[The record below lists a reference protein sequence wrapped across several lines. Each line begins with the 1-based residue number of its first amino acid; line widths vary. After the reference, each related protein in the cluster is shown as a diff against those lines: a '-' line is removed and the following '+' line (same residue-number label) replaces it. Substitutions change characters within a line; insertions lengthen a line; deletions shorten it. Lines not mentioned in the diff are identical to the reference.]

1 MFAYHP
7 IKGRLLITSR
17 CCICTTGWVPLLYP
31 IPVILAPNI
40 GLKKNTSVR
49 LANIEKISKASMI
62 LAYKMTASE
71 CKATWIQLKFC
82 KPDLKPQVENFW
94 SIISFEN
101 THLIDLN
108 SLEFNSLEF
117 NSLEFNSLEFNSLE
131 FNSNSASL
139 IVNVQTLV
147 A

>member
-1 MFAYHP
+1 
-7 IKGRLLITSR
+7 
-17 CCICTTGWVPLLYP
+17 
-31 IPVILAPNI
+31 
-40 GLKKNTSVR
+40 
-49 LANIEKISKASMI
+49 MI

-82 KPDLKPQVENFW
+82 KPDLKPQIENFW

-101 THLIDLN
+101 TYLIGL
-108 SLEFNSLEF
+108 
-117 NSLEFNSLEFNSLE
+117 NSLE